1 MIQTSRRDILTGLT
15 ALTAAG
21 LLGGRAHAQ
30 TYPQRPIKIVVP
42 YAAGGASDIVARL
55 VAVPMGQDLGQSLYV
70 DNRGGG
76 ASQIGTQAIASS
88 APDGYAIG
96 VVDSAFTINPNLF
109 AGKLPYDTVRD
120 FTPISLLAR
129 TSLVLVV
136 PASLPVSSVK
146 ELIALGKAKPGSLT
160 MATAGIGTAVHLGC
174 EQFRQEAGLDV
185 VSVPYRGGGPAIMD
199 LIAGKV
205 DFNFSTIP
213 AVLEQIRTGK
223 LKALG
228 VTTGRVS
235 HLPDVPSMA
244 EAGLPKVDAAPDFG
258 LVGPAGLPPD
268 ILAKLAKAAQ
278 AAVRDAA
285 TRKRME
291 EIGYQPIGSTP
302 AEYAAHIATM
312 IDKWK
317 HIIAV
322 GNIKPE

>member
-15 ALTAAG
+15 ALTATS
-21 LLGGRAHAQ
+21 LLGGLAHAQ

-88 APDGYAIG
+88 APDGTTIG
-96 VVDSAFTINPNLF
+96 VVDSAFTINPGLF
-109 AGKLPYDTVRD
+109 GAKLPYDTVRD

-136 PASLPVSSVK
+136 PASLPVSTVT

-223 LKALG
+223 LK
-228 VTTGRVS
+228 
-235 HLPDVPSMA
+235 
-244 EAGLPKVDAAPDFG
+244 VDAAPDFG

-278 AAVRDAA
+278 AAVRDEA

-317 HIIAV
+317 HIITV